1 MSNVFTE
8 TAIPE
13 NIIEFKPNGYDIKVD
28 AMELNKPYVFRFD
41 GSRYEIK
48 RDKNDALV
56 MSELLPLE
64 FLDKTQYKLVKD
76 ANDKVVEIINLK
88 NNKNILDQTYP
99 NHL

>member
-13 NIIEFKPNGYDIKVD
+13 DIIEFKPNGYNIKVG
-28 AMELNKPYVFRFD
+28 AMELNKSYTFRFD

-56 MSELLPLE
+56 MSELIPLE
-64 FLDKTQYKLVKD
+64 FLDKTKYKLVKD
-76 ANDKVVEIINLK
+76 ANDKVLEIINLK
-88 NNKNILDQTYP
+88 DNTKVF
-99 NHL
+99 